1 VGPGIG
7 DPVKMSALSD
17 AVGWR
22 LRSLIPATLSA
33 RLVWTVMLCS
43 VTTTVV
49 TLSVSTAIIV
59 PQSMPLKERAAID
72 VARGLIAFEQDEVGE
87 LRTAID
93 GLDGAGGPENAD
105 EVALRT
111 IAGSLLQ
118 VTGARSVVFVDA
130 DGRVV
135 ASVGAG
141 ADIEPLRRFA
151 ESQSQAAGGFLALA
165 DGPALVAGK
174 PFGDRSSSR
183 NVYGVVAVPLNG
195 GTLRSWADI
204 ASLPF
209 ARASAEASDVPGGE
223 SMSSLDA
230 PAGIRVL
237 RYRTGPGVVVV
248 VADLAALDG
257 RSAGLIEYHVSDER
271 ASRAMQS
278 ALTSSVLSAFFAIAV
293 GLALGLILT
302 RAVRGP
308 VERMVERVKTEGYLA
323 VEGAA
328 FSPEG
333 AIDDPS
339 LPLELRE
346 LGAVVEDLLRH
357 LSARQSDLKEAIAKA
372 EYAEDSLGI
381 VVSESREAKI
391 VLEDGRVIVANPA
404 ASVGL
409 GQAQALLMD
418 RTLSEALAD
427 IEVEDEAG
435 VDLDAFT
442 LLERALEDP
451 VAVKMTRHDQAARW
465 YIIQAARH
473 ADDLHNRILITAQ
486 DVTEERRLQQ
496 IRTEIVSLISHD
508 LRSPLAVVIGYLDL
522 LRKPLTD
529 DERTRAIDS
538 AKRNAGRMA
547 DLLED
552 LLSATRAEELLAPSA
567 LVPISLAEVAE
578 EVVGSIAPTHSER
591 ALSVEIACRPVVRGE
606 EKRLRQVLVNL
617 VTNAFK
623 YAPESEPVI
632 VRVSSE
638 GDAALLQVIDRGPG
652 VPEGDRDRVFERYA
666 RLDGAAGRPGIG
678 LGLYIVRTIAE
689 NHGGGVRVSETP
701 GGGAT
706 FTIVLP
712 CAGAVVGGEPVLGAV
727 PCASEDTRGEDVS
740 DAAQGEDAGDPRHG
754 RSVGKKRGGGAGGAV
769 RKPRK
774 SPKA

>member
-1 VGPGIG
+1 
-7 DPVKMSALSD
+7 MRLSTLSD

-22 LRSLIPATLSA
+22 LRSLIPASLSA
-33 RLVWTVMLCS
+33 RLVWTVLLLS

-49 TLSVSTAIIV
+49 TLSVSTAFIV
-59 PQSMPLKERAAID
+59 PASLPLKEQAAVE
-72 VARGLIAFEQDEVGE
+72 VAHGLIAFEDDEVGE
-87 LRTAID
+87 LRTALGGLARTD
-93 GLDGAGGPENAD
+93 GPGDAD
-105 EVALRT
+105 AVALKT
-111 IAGSLLQ
+111 MAGSMLQ
-118 VTGARSVVFVDA
+118 VTDARSAVFVDS

-135 ASVGAG
+135 ASAG
-141 ADIEPLRRFA
+141 SASDVEPLRRFA
-151 ESQSQAAGGFLALA
+151 SGSREATWGLLAVA
-165 DGPALVAGK
+165 DGPAFVAGRLF
-174 PFGDRSSSR
+174 PDRTGAR
-183 NVYGVVAVPLNG
+183 GVYGIIALPFAG
-195 GTLRSWADI
+195 ETLRSWADI
-204 ASLPF
+204 ASVPF
-209 ARASAEASDVPGGE
+209 AQSKATASAIAEMPGV
-223 SMSSLDA
+223 SPLDP
-230 PAGIRVL
+230 PAGIASL
-237 RYRTGPGVVVV
+237 QYRTEPGVVVV
-248 VADLAALDG
+248 LADLKGLDG
-257 RSAGLIEYHVSDER
+257 RSAGIIEYHVSDER
-271 ASRAMQS
+271 ARRAMQS
-278 ALTSSVLSAFFAIAV
+278 AVTSSVLSGLFAIGV

-302 RAVRGP
+302 RAVRQP

-427 IEVEDEAG
+427 IGIEDEAG

-451 VAVKMTRHDQAARW
+451 VAVKMTRHGQAARW

-496 IRTEIVSLISHD
+496 IRSEIVSLNSHD

-567 LVPISLAEVAE
+567 LVPISLAEVAD
-578 EVVGSIAPTHSER
+578 EVVTSIAPTHSER
-591 ALSVEIACRPVVRGE
+591 DLSVEIACRPVVRGE

-623 YAPESEPVI
+623 YAPEKEPVI
-632 VRVSSE
+632 VRVSCE
-638 GDAALLQVIDRGPG
+638 GDDAMLQVIDRGPG
-652 VPEGDRDRVFERYA
+652 VPEADRDRVFERYA

-689 NHGGGVRVSETP
+689 NHGGGVRVSETS

-706 FTIVLP
+706 FTVVLP
-712 CAGAVVGGEPVLGAV
+712 CAGAVVDGEPVLGAV
-727 PCASEDTRGEDVS
+727 PCTSGEARDEGVGESPHGGAVDEAPRG
-740 DAAQGEDAGDPRHG
+740 R
-754 RSVGKKRGGGAGGAV
+754 RVGKKRGGGAARASGGN
-769 RKPRK
+769 PRK
-774 SPKA
+774 TPEP

>member
-1 VGPGIG
+1 
-7 DPVKMSALSD
+7 MSALSD

-22 LRSLIPATLSA
+22 LRSLIPASLSA
-33 RLVWTVMLCS
+33 RLVWTVLLLS

-49 TLSVSTAIIV
+49 TLSVSTAFIV
-59 PQSMPLKERAAID
+59 PASLPLKEQAATD
-72 VARGLIAFEQDEVGE
+72 VARGLVAFEEDEVGE
-87 LRTAID
+87 LHTALD
-93 GLDGAGGPENAD
+93 GLAAAGEPGGAD
-105 EVALRT
+105 SVTLKT
-111 IAGSLLQ
+111 MAGSLLQ
-118 VTGARSVVFVDA
+118 VTDSRSVVFVDD
-130 DGRVV
+130 DGQVL
-135 ASVGAG
+135 ASAG
-141 ADIEPLRRFA
+141 RTVDVEPLRRFA
-151 ESQSQAAGGFLALA
+151 LGSHEATGGLLALL
-165 DGPALVAGK
+165 DGPAFVSGR
-174 PFGDRSSSR
+174 PFPGRSGAPG
-183 NVYGVVAVPLNG
+183 VYGIVALPLAG
-195 GTLRSWADI
+195 ETLRSWADI
-204 ASLPF
+204 ASVPF
-209 ARASAEASDVPGGE
+209 ARVSAASVIADAAG
-223 SMSSLDA
+223 MSSLD
-230 PAGIRVL
+230 PPPGIGSL
-237 RYRTGPGVVVV
+237 RYKTEPGTVVVL
-248 VADLAALDG
+248 ADLMGLDG
-257 RSAGLIEYHVSDER
+257 RSAGMIEYHVSDER
-271 ASRAMQS
+271 ARRAMQS
-278 ALTSSVLSAFFAIAV
+278 AVTSSVLSGLFAIGV

-302 RAVRGP
+302 RAVRQP

-372 EYAEDSLGI
+372 EYAEESLGI

-391 VLEDGRVIVANPA
+391 VLEEGRVIIVNPA

-427 IEVEDEAG
+427 IGIEDEAG

-451 VAVKMTRHDQAARW
+451 VAVKMTRHGQAARW
-465 YIIQAARH
+465 YIVQAARH

-522 LRKPLTD
+522 LRKPLTE

-567 LVPISLAEVAE
+567 LVPVSLAEVAE
-578 EVVGSIAPTHSER
+578 EVVASISPTHSER
-591 ALSVEIACRPVVRGE
+591 ALRAEIACRPVVRGE

-623 YAPESEPVI
+623 YAPESEPVV

-706 FTIVLP
+706 FTVVLP
-712 CAGAVVGGEPVLGAV
+712 CAGAVVDGEPVLGAV
-727 PCASEDTRGEDVS
+727 PCESGVARGGDLG
-740 DAAQGEDAGDPRHG
+740 DAPQGEAEGKAPPVRD
-754 RSVGKKRGGGAGGAV
+754 VGKKRGGGAGG
-769 RKPRK
+769 KPRK